1 MTGWTPFMTI
11 FPKFKNLWRDYCYI
25 CRLSLWI
32 EFRTAELIKRVQDM
46 NKPLLA
52 AAAVL
57 ALSVLASCGMGKSG
71 GRDENLEDRSRY
83 QGHLP
88 CTLWQCSG
96 RMIFR

>member
-57 ALSVLASCGMGKSG
+57 ALSVLAS
-71 GRDENLEDRSRY
+71 
-83 QGHLP
+83 
-88 CTLWQCSG
+88 
-96 RMIFR
+96 